1 MWDTVAESQML
12 GSVVGT
18 GEYAD
23 LGKNSKGTHPQEG
36 GICSLSVLHIPVG

>member
-1 MWDTVAESQML
+1 ML

-23 LGKNSKGTHPQEG
+23 LGKNSKGTHPQEE
-36 GICSLSVLHIPVG
+36 GICPLSVLHVPVGLLSRVGDS